1 MNLSDFRNE
10 KVLQN
15 TRTVFSL
22 IQGRKKIIYINE
34 NLILT
39 TSELYAEATHLISVY
54 ALDAS
59 KPKNERAT
67 FHEDL
72 PTNEKMLILGEL
84 NAWIGN
90 HPIPGVTVQ
99 RGCIGP

>member
-1 MNLSDFRNE
+1 M
-10 KVLQN
+10 
-15 TRTVFSL
+15 
-22 IQGRKKIIYINE
+22 
-34 NLILT
+34 
-39 TSELYAEATHLISVY
+39 THLISVY

-59 KPKNERAT
+59 KPKTERAT

-84 NAWIGN
+84 NAGIRN

-99 RGCIGP
+99 